1 MFKKL
6 MSVTLAAAIASAIVA
21 FPAAAQ
27 TAGADALAGRG
38 PGGGGGRSVSQGVA
52 QAPLS
57 AAEKD
62 ALVQAIQEEYRARD
76 LYRSVLDTWGNVAPF
91 NTIVKSEQQHIAA
104 LERQASKYGV
114 AIPAPET
121 PDFPQFDNLAEAC
134 QAGVDAEIADA
145 ALYDDLLAV
154 TAHSDLVRVYTN
166 LQRASLKAHLPAF
179 EACN

>member
-6 MSVTLAAAIASAIVA
+6 ISVTLAAAIASAIVV

-38 PGGGGGRSVSQGVA
+38 PGGGGRGVNQGTA

-62 ALVQAIQEEYRARD
+62 ALVRAIQEEYRARD
-76 LYRSVLDTWGNVAPF
+76 LYRSVLDTLGNVAPF

-114 AIPAPET
+114 AVPTPEA
-121 PDFPQFDNLAEAC
+121 PDFAQFHNLAEAC

-145 ALYDDLLAV
+145 ELYDDLLAV
-154 TAHSDLVRVYTN
+154 TTHSDLIRVYTN